1 MNMPINKQT
10 IYGED
15 NRRDLY
21 LVNNA
26 VIQRN
31 ASCVAVIV
39 NVLPSEDVISLANG
53 DLLIDNSKGILEG
66 DPQFERSNAIRYDLD
81 DGTTA
86 VLRSWNKD
94 QDLVESE
101 PFYHQFVFS
110 LGSGTSF
117 LVAPDVIATAAH
129 CLYKEKKGVW
139 KENFTYKRVIFG
151 FQMQNENPMS
161 ALLNWQIYRI
171 QQVIARKFY
180 DDAGTDWAI
189 AQLDRP
195 VSQQWIAPIRHQG
208 KVSDYQPIHVI
219 GHPSGLPLKYA
230 DGASVQQN
238 THPLF
243 FFSNTDTYQGNSGSP
258 IFNSQTHVVEGIL
271 SVGDP
276 DFDEEFGQSNRNPDW
291 YGKEGVTRTIALAP
305 ALIKNSWSGFKPVPG
320 FMGDENSDGDVAI
333 AQLAPDGRPALI
345 VAHLQN
351 PDGKNRAYYQV
362 GYALD
367 EQGNPQGGWSEFL
380 SIPSD
385 FGATTEGLG
394 IAVADLNRNGRPDL
408 VVFYIVKNAK
418 GNQGYYRIGR
428 DLDAAGNVTGG
439 WTRPQAMPGRLGVST
454 QGAGIAIADLSGK
467 GQLHLI
473 SFYVDGPQGENR
485 GFYRI
490 GRNLNSD
497 GIALGGWS
505 EAIRVPGV
513 LGKQTQGAGVAVTQ
527 MPGNS
532 RPHLIVFHLDN
543 PPGANG
549 NRAYYRI
556 GRTLDAAG
564 NVTEGWSEVRQLPGE
579 WGFENQ
585 GGGITVA
592 HLGHNLGEH
601 SHPHPL
607 LITFNIFNPPGGN
620 YGRYRVGWLLP

>member
-1 MNMPINKQT
+1 MNLPINKQT

-21 LVNNA
+21 LVNDA

-31 ASCVAVIV
+31 ASCVAAIV

-53 DLLIDNSKGILEG
+53 DLWINNSKGILEG
-66 DPQFERSNAIRYDLD
+66 DPQFEISSAIRYDLD
-81 DGTTA
+81 NDVTA
-86 VLRSWNKD
+86 VLRPWNQARK
-94 QDLVESE
+94 LAESE
-101 PFYHQFVFS
+101 PFYHQFVFT
-110 LGSGTSF
+110 LGSSTGF

-129 CLYKEKKGVW
+129 CLYDAAKDTRE
-139 KENFTYKRVIFG
+139 ENFTHKRVIFG
-151 FQMQNENPMS
+151 FQMRNDDPTS
-161 ALLNWQIYRI
+161 ALQNWQVYRI
-171 QQVIARKFY
+171 RRVFARKFY
-180 DDAGTDWAI
+180 DEFGTDWAI

-195 VSQQWIAPIRHQG
+195 VSRQWVAPIRHQG

-238 THPLF
+238 TNPLF
-243 FFSNTDTYQGNSGSP
+243 FFANTDTYQGNSGSP
-258 IFNSQTHVVEGIL
+258 IFNSHTHVVEGIL
-271 SVGDP
+271 SVGDT
-276 DFDEEFGQSNRNPDW
+276 DFDEESGQSNRNPDW
-291 YGKEGVTRTIALAP
+291 YGKEVATRAIALAP
-305 ALIKNSWSGFKPVPG
+305 ALMKNSWSGFKPIPG
-320 FMGDENSDGDVAI
+320 LMGSENSDGDVAVVH
-333 AQLAPDGRPALI
+333 LTPDGRPALI
-345 VAHLQN
+345 VAFIQKSAGQN
-351 PDGKNRAYYQV
+351 RIYYQV
-362 GYALD
+362 GYGLD
-367 EQGNPQGGWSEFL
+367 EQGNSQRWSEFL
-380 SIPSD
+380 SIPGRFS
-385 FGATTEGLG
+385 ASLQGLG

-467 GQLHLI
+467 GQFDLI
-473 SFYVDGPQGENR
+473 SFYVDAPQGENR
-485 GFYRI
+485 GFYRV
-490 GRNLNSD
+490 GRNLNPD
-497 GIALGGWS
+497 GIALAGWS
-505 EAIRVPGV
+505 EAVRVPGWF
-513 LGKQTQGAGVAVTQ
+513 GEKTQGAGVAVTQ

-532 RPHLIVFHLDN
+532 RPDLIIFHIDN
-543 PPGANG
+543 PRGANG

-564 NVTEGWSEVRQLPGE
+564 NVTDGWSEVRQLPGE

-592 HLGHNLGEH
+592 HLGRHLGER
-601 SHPHPL
+601 SHPHPH